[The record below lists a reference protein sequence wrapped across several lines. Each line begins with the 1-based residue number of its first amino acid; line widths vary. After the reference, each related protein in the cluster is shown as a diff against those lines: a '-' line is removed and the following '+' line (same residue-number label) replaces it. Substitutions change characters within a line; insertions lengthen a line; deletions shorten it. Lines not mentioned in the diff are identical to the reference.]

1 MHTTQRS
8 LKKVMFITDIDS
20 LMTLADSLES
30 QNFPLTDLL
39 SNENLS
45 IFFCVVSN
53 IAKNQGTLLGDNL
66 TIKLLLWG

>member
-30 QNFPLTDLL
+30 QNFLLTDLL
-39 SNENLS
+39 SNENL
-45 IFFCVVSN
+45 VSN